1 MKNPPT
7 PRSTADSGIAT
18 AQHFSPILDLIR
30 QSRRRA
36 LQAVNAALVDLHWG
50 IGRYLSGKIR
60 ADGWGKT
67 TVAALADW
75 LLHREPG
82 LRGFSA
88 SNLWRMRQF
97 YETYAEDEKLAALLR
112 ELSWTHNLIVFSK
125 CKSIEE
131 KRFYLN
137 MAVREHWGTR
147 ELERQIQGALFE
159 RVLAT
164 GPNLSPPLREL
175 RPEAAAIFKDSYLV
189 DFLDLPENHSE
200 KDLQRG
206 LVQHLKDFLLELGR
220 DFCFVGS
227 DYLLQVGGVDFRLDL
242 LCFHRG
248 LQALVA
254 FELKIGGFE
263 PGHLGQLSF
272 YLEALDRDHRKPHEA
287 PSIGVLLC
295 KDRNAD
301 VVEYSLSRTLSPALI
316 ADYQT
321 QLPDKGLLRAKLEEF
336 YELAAREALEQ
347 LHDSRS

>member
-1 MKNPPT
+1 MKNPPS
-7 PRSTADSGIAT
+7 PQPAADSSFAT
-18 AQHFSPILDLIR
+18 VQHFGPILDLIR
-30 QSRRRA
+30 QSRGRA

-60 ADGWGKT
+60 EEGWGQG
-67 TVAALADW
+67 TVRDLAAW
-75 LLHREPG
+75 LQSREPG

-88 SNLWRMRQF
+88 QNLWRTRQF
-97 YETYAEDEKLAALLR
+97 FETYKDDEELSPLVR
-112 ELSWTHNLIVFSK
+112 ELPWTHNIIIINK
-125 CKSIEE
+125 CTSREE
-131 KRFYLN
+131 RGFYLK
-137 MAVREHWGTR
+137 MASRERWAKR
-147 ELERQIQGALFE
+147 DLERQIDGALFE
-159 RVLAT
+159 RVLA
-164 GPNLSPPLREL
+164 GRPNLSPPLREL
-175 RPEAAAIFKDSYLV
+175 RPEAATLFKDSYLV

-227 DYLLQVGGVDFRLDL
+227 DYLIQVGGVDFHLDL

-248 LQALVA
+248 LRALVA

-287 PSIGVLLC
+287 PAIGVLLC

-301 VVEYSLSRTLSPALI
+301 VVEFSLSRTLSPALV

-336 YELAAREALEQ
+336 YELAAREAMGEYRK
-347 LHDSRS
+347 SGS